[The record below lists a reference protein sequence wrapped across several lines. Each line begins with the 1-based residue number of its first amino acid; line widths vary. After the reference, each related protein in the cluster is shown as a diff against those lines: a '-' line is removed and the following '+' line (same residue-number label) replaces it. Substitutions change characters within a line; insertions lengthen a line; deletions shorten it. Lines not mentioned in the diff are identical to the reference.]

1 MKDSVVIQKRID
13 EVMSEEFEKLIR
25 EYSHDP
31 LLKLILDGKITLA
44 LDTIKEYLEK
54 QENAEHSL

>member
-13 EVMSEEFEKLIR
+13 EVMSEEFEKLIL

-31 LLKLILDGKITLA
+31 LLNLILDGKITLA

>member
-13 EVMSEEFEKLIR
+13 EVMSEEFEKLIL